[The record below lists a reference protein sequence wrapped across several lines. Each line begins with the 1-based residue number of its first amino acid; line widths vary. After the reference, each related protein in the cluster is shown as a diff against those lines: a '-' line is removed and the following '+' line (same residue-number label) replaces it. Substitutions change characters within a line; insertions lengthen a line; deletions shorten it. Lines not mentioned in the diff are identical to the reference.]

1 MTAGNSVSIPPDAD
15 LTEALQ
21 NEIHAALADQRPL
34 EILGSGSKR
43 FLGRESSGERL
54 DIAGHRGI
62 VTYEPSELVMTARS
76 GTPLAEIESLLG
88 RHGQMLAFEP
98 PHFGPGATLGGTVA
112 CNLAGPRRPYAGA
125 TRDFV
130 LGTRVINGKGE
141 ILRFGGEVM
150 KNVAG
155 YDISRLMAGAMGTL
169 GLLLEVSLKVLPAP
183 RVEATLA
190 FELDESQALVDMN
203 RWAGRPLPVS
213 AAAWCAGVMYVRLS
227 GSETGVAAACAELG
241 GDEMLPD
248 TALAFW
254 DALKEQRLAA
264 FSGEGV
270 LWRLSLPPAT
280 GSLPLDAESVID
292 WGGAQRWLRTD
303 EDAERVRWVAGEA
316 GGHAVAF
323 KDGDRQ
329 GSVFHPMG
337 GVLMQLHRRVKDALD
352 PHGLFNPGRMY
363 AGL

>member
-1 MTAGNSVSIPPDAD
+1 MSAGDSVSSPVDAD
-15 LTEALQ
+15 LTAALQ
-21 NEIHAALADQRPL
+21 SAILDGLADQRPL

-43 FLGRESSGERL
+43 FLGREASGERL
-54 DIAGHRGI
+54 DVGGHRGI
-62 VTYEPSELVMTARS
+62 VSYEPSELVMTARS
-76 GTPLAEIESLLG
+76 GTPVEEIESVLT

-98 PHFGPGATLGGTVA
+98 PRFGPGATLGGTVA

-125 TRDFV
+125 TRDFI
-130 LGTRVINGKGE
+130 LGTRLVNGKGE
-141 ILRFGGEVM
+141 IVRFGGEVM

-155 YDISRLMAGAMGTL
+155 YDVSRLMAGAMGTL

-190 FELDESQALVDMN
+190 FERDEPQALVDMN
-203 RWAGRPLPVS
+203 QCAGRPLPVS

-227 GSETGVAAACAELG
+227 GSETGVTAACAELG
-241 GDEMLPD
+241 GDEMLPE
-248 TALAFW
+248 AAVAFW
-254 DALKEQRLAA
+254 DALREQRLTA
-264 FSGEGV
+264 FSGPGV

-280 GSLPLDAESVID
+280 GSLPLDAEPVLD

-303 EDAERVRWVAGEA
+303 EDPIRVRCVAGDA

-323 KDGDRQ
+323 RDGDRQ
-329 GSVFHPMG
+329 GSIFHPMDR
-337 GVLMQLHRRVKDALD
+337 VLMRLHRRVKDALD